1 MKKSK
6 KSLSRKASS
15 KKILKNGGT
24 NTTSENQNL
33 TLLTS
38 SNLMTTNRNN
48 TLLTQPSGSV
58 RSRVINGVHI
68 PSITIDPEST
78 MRDRYDIKTS

>member
-1 MKKSK
+1 
-6 KSLSRKASS
+6 
-15 KKILKNGGT
+15 
-24 NTTSENQNL
+24 
-33 TLLTS
+33 
-38 SNLMTTNRNN
+38 MTTNRNN